1 MVNVSIDVTDLGGE
15 ARPGDKVVFW
25 RPRMGGSATHAG
37 RVISTAPVT
46 VFLTDG
52 KATVSDVEPGEMT
65 VLLQCRGVESQGPVT
80 VGVPDGNGTVTLRS
94 LIESQFTYAPPI
106 VSAVQEA
113 AANASASERAA
124 IEAQVR
130 SEAAADR
137 ADAKVDDAI
146 NNGAN
151 LVRNEVKQ
159 DADRAVSARQAATQ
173 SETNAAASEGAA
185 ASSASNAATSET
197 NAKQSETNAGDY
209 AAVATTAA
217 TEAVDAMDSVSD
229 IIGAN
234 YATHEYV
241 DSEVSDA
248 RFARTWLYAGSNIDA
263 LPREDIYGVVSAAVS
278 QALALPEGWWGKL
291 HEHWV
296 NATGTI
302 RLQRWEYWKNGT
314 LNLWVRQL
322 YGGNWSAWTRILPV
336 TVSDADK
343 WAKGAVT
350 SGITSIDQLTDG
362 MWAVASGTVATA
374 LGLPGTYGNLQIM
387 TIANSRT
394 AWWINTNGKFYI
406 AIKSGGAWGD
416 FQEIGATQEIEPP
429 AASTNEWYKTVP
441 MAVTTGSAI
450 SYRSPTSGLYRV
462 LTQVTAPVSRFRLHV
477 DMRHSHSETEVSGA
491 TLKGISV
498 GHRDGTQGMKN
509 LTNILTSDATVAA
522 NGEWV
527 SEWVRHD
534 LTQETFIE
542 YWYEA
547 PNEVIR
553 MAAPAWEQ
561 QEDGSW
567 VQKNTAPFFIWME
580 LETYAD
586 TPVVAMLGD
595 STGVGSGSIT
605 AVWDSPLHITARK
618 QKFIPVLYADTG
630 HGLGTTSSM
639 ASRKIAKWAGFA
651 EPDSVILEAGSN
663 DIHGAGRTLEYVT
676 TRLDIAI
683 NLAKQ
688 LAPVVY
694 AATIKPR
701 RNPDPAQ
708 ESVRID
714 YNNYL
719 RDEYE
724 ALGLHAVVDYSQ
736 AVAPTGVISDEYSAD
751 DAHLNS
757 AGQNAMAEGLNFPVC
772 RPAIALPW
780 AA

>member
-1 MVNVSIDVTDLGGE
+1 MTSLKGDLRSIMGTPFGGVGHAVLIFSRVTRAAFDSDSVILQLHDRIEMPEEANGKFQVDGLDPGPIRIELEGGTVHNHGWNIDLPDEGVWSLTDLVD
-15 ARPGDKVVFW
+15 AQVDWSPAVI
-25 RPRMGGSATHAG
+25 G
-37 RVISTAPVT
+37 RA
-46 VFLTDG
+46 
-52 KATVSDVEPGEMT
+52 
-65 VLLQCRGVESQGPVT
+65 
-80 VGVPDGNGTVTLRS
+80 
-94 LIESQFTYAPPI
+94 
-106 VSAVQEA
+106 EA
-113 AANASASERAA
+113 AAR
-124 IEAQVR
+124 EAR
-130 SEAAADR
+130 DHADR
-137 ADAKVDDAI
+137 AEAGADRVGTAEQVGVWASEASSSASAAASARSAAQTARNASQSARDAAE
-146 NNGAN
+146 GH
-151 LVRNEVKQ
+151 
-159 DADRAVSARQAATQ
+159 ADRAAT
-173 SETNAAASEGAA
+173 SE
-185 ASSASNAATSET
+185 SNAATSET

-229 IIGAN
+229 IIGAK
-234 YATHEYV
+234 YATQDYV
-241 DSEVSDA
+241 DSQVSDA

-263 LPREDIYGVVSAAVS
+263 LPREDIYGIVSAAVS
-278 QALALPEGWWGKL
+278 QALKLPEGWWGKL
-291 HEHWV
+291 HEHWI

-336 TVSDADK
+336 TAPDADK

-362 MWAVASGTVATA
+362 MWAVTSGTVATA

-406 AIKSGGAWGD
+406 AIKSGGAWGA
-416 FQEIGATQEIEPP
+416 FTEIGATQEITPP

-462 LTQVTAPVSRFRLHV
+462 LTQVTAPVSRFRVHV
-477 DMRHSHSETEVSGA
+477 DMRHSHWETEISGA
-491 TLKGISV
+491 TLKGISI

-676 TRLDIAI
+676 TRLDTAI